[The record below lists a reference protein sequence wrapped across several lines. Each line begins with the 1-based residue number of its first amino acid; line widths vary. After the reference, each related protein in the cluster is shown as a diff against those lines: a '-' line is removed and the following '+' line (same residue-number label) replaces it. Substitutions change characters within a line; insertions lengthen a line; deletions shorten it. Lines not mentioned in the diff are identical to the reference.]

1 MTAVRTRD
9 PRTPDGPMKVWGE
22 GGAGDGGENP
32 APGVEGQVPAGVV
45 HAADVGVGE
54 PQGGE
59 ELEQLVRRPT
69 PSRPAW
75 PRWPARPGRPGGGR
89 RRGRGPGRRAAT
101 SRWRSKGAEPATER
115 PGPPPAMPSVLVE
128 PECR

>member
-1 MTAVRTRD
+1 GRRRRSRGTAGRRGTRTARSTH
-9 PRTPDGPMKVWGE
+9 R
-22 GGAGDGGENP
+22 
-32 APGVEGQVPAGVV
+32 
-45 HAADVGVGE
+45 
-54 PQGGE
+54 
-59 ELEQLVRRPT
+59 T

-89 RRGRGPGRRAAT
+89 RRGRGPGRRAVT

-128 PECR
+128 PECRHERLLGDLDAADHLHLLLAFLLLLQELALAGDVTAVAL